1 MPEPKAGG
9 LGIYTF
15 QCTQGCVVL
24 RDLDVAGLVTLSR
37 FEIDFF
43 AFDTAHNYVGPLS
56 DSRKIRLSRVSLLR

>member
-1 MPEPKAGG
+1 M
-9 LGIYTF
+9 
-15 QCTQGCVVL
+15 L